1 MVNVVRLAILLLLVA
16 GCGLKGPL
24 TLPEPDSATKKEQ
37 KK

>member
-24 TLPEPDSATKKEQ
+24 TLPESDPAANKEQ

>member
-1 MVNVVRLAILLLLVA
+1 MVNVVRLAILLFLVA

-24 TLPEPDSATKKEQ
+24 TLPEPDPALNKEQ